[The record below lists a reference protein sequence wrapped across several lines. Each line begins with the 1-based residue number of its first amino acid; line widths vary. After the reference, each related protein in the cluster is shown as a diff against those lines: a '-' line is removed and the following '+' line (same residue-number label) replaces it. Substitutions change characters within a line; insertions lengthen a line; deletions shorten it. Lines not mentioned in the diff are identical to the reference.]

1 MINNNQKYENNNNT
15 KNTLYEDNRNS
26 IILLIKKVNKA
37 LDNASQTFFLALY
50 YMDLI
55 FTNENF
61 EKIFKYYYEN
71 NENDLK
77 IEINKNDLVMI
88 SLCCLIIA
96 TKFNENDPNV
106 PNIISFINLCS
117 YYSYN
122 KYIFKVEDLIKAE
135 VIVIKFLEYKLNYF
149 TLYHYFSFFFTHGF
163 LFEKILEKDVIKN
176 MKLNKNEIMEKIY
189 ILSREIM
196 DEFIED
202 FENIEFILGKDIY
215 FTSIEILIWATQHI
229 LNISILE
236 LSEDKKNIFELLYD
250 INYKKNKEKNEIIK
264 NKITAIY
271 NMKNNKK
278 EKEIKYINNIT
289 QINKENR
296 IIIKS
301 NYKFNN
307 ENINF
312 GRNNNLLTSCDT
324 YYLEKYKNNNT
335 YLNKNLKNENT
346 NSNIKSNTKN
356 SNIQFYI
363 SKYKFI
369 NKNNKDVS
377 RSTNNYRYKKL
388 FQFKNNSNIKNIN
401 NRYNYSS
408 NKKDNNEN
416 KENIDINNNV
426 KILLDKYFKNS
437 INNTNNINININNS
451 NNEFDNIIKLN
462 YRYNHN
468 KINNNDFNK
477 PDEIKPVFAKNYLNQ
492 NYHQKSIN
500 EKNSDMIYKTKLILN
515 KFSYPYSNIKNVTNS
530 ENFNQNKQSNFYYSK
545 LFDNKVNNIIN
556 DRYNIKENIQDN
568 YSDSKN
574 INIFNNKSIEF
585 FKDKNMFNDN
595 NLSLNLCKINDN
607 KNNNNNRLYKKEENK
622 INNYFPRT
630 YYQYGKINQYE
641 NIDKFS
647 NSITKSKYFPYY
659 SMNTNKYCY

>member
-271 NMKNNKK
+271 DMKNNKK

-301 NYKFNN
+301 NSKFNN

-437 INNTNNINININNS
+437 INNTNNININNS

-556 DRYNIKENIQDN
+556 DRYSVKENIQDN

-574 INIFNNKSIEF
+574 INTFNNKSIEF

>member
-26 IILLIKKVNKA
+26 IILLIKKVNRA

-271 NMKNNKK
+271 DMKNNKK

-301 NYKFNN
+301 NSKFNN
-307 ENINF
+307 ENINY

-437 INNTNNINININNS
+437 INNTNNININNS

-556 DRYNIKENIQDN
+556 DRYSVKENIQDN

>member
-96 TKFNENDPNV
+96 TKFNENDPNI

-250 INYKKNKEKNEIIK
+250 INYEKNKEKNEIIK

-271 NMKNNKK
+271 DMKNNKK

-301 NYKFNN
+301 NSKFNN
-307 ENINF
+307 ENINY

-437 INNTNNINININNS
+437 INNTNNININNS

-556 DRYNIKENIQDN
+556 DRYSVKENIQDN

>member
-271 NMKNNKK
+271 DMKNNKK

-301 NYKFNN
+301 NSKFNN
-307 ENINF
+307 ENINY

-437 INNTNNINININNS
+437 INNTNNININNS

-556 DRYNIKENIQDN
+556 DRYSVKENIQDN